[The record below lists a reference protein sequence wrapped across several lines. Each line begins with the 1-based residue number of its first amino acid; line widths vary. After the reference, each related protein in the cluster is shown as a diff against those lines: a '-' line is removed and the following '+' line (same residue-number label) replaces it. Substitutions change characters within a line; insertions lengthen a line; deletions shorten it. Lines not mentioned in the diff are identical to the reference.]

1 MKRRFEAVA
10 SPTPLYRT
18 DPAYPGVPLAEPG
31 EVAARTTSRATVD
44 YDTFVLRYAARQRGH
59 VLLATAG
66 VILILGAGIYLPD
79 GPAII
84 VLIALGI
91 GAIMAGGVGFFI
103 AAGAHDTYTQHLAV
117 SVSETYHTRPAA
129 PPATV
134 RPFVVSA
141 NGDGRTTNTG
151 RLDFT
156 PQVWQALFDRA
167 LANGGFINRDD
178 VAKRVLPRRW
188 YYGEGYGQLLEE
200 LTRLKFI
207 DARNRLTPAA
217 LAWYEQQIPLPL
229 AALPTRPR
237 NGRTDERTDG
247 ADGAEWG
254 EQ

>member
-1 MKRRFEAVA
+1 MYKTESAEAA
-10 SPTPLYRT
+10 
-18 DPAYPGVPLAEPG
+18 PLAGLHKRTNAKTVTYEEFVNRFARRQAG
-31 EVAARTTSRATVD
+31 YVALVFFGA
-44 YDTFVLRYAARQRGH
+44 FVAVGAAVYLRGDA
-59 VLLATAG
+59 VLWLMA
-66 VILILGAGIYLPD
+66 LGAGLASF
-79 GPAII
+79 G
-84 VLIALGI
+84 
-91 GAIMAGGVGFFI
+91 
-103 AAGAHDTYTQHLAV
+103 AAGFLFNWHAHNEYLDNGFGVTTT
-117 SVSETYHTRPAA
+117 ETYQPRPAA
-129 PPATV
+129 PEPTTV
-134 RPFVVSA
+134 RPFVASA
-141 NGDGRTTNTG
+141 NSDGRTTNTG
-151 RLDFT
+151 RLDFE
-156 PQVWQALFDRA
+156 PRVWRDLFDRA
-167 LANGGFINRDD
+167 LNNGGVINRDD